1 MLLPPPW
8 DFVLLAAAALAGT
21 CGLAAVTRQRR
32 SRWLAFA
39 TLAVGLAL
47 AWFAIEQAGRRAAR
61 EIERLVGAMAPTYA
75 RELEL
80 MDHAALPLDVAA
92 DDPRY
97 LAIIAAQMRWL
108 EVNPRVADIYTFRK
122 LPDGRIVLLVD
133 SETDYDHDGRFA
145 GEREARTP
153 VGEAYDAE
161 IPGLGRAFAGEAV
174 FESVPVSDRWGT
186 WVSAFVPLRD
196 RTGAVEAVVGVDYDA
211 GYWLRAI
218 ARARWAAVAVAAAL
232 LGVALTAVAAV
243 ARARRDAGELER
255 RNRELQ
261 RARDEALEASRAK
274 SGFLA
279 AVSHELRTPL
289 HVFLGMNELLLASD
303 LDDRQRRHAATAQ
316 RAAEGLLTMVG
327 DLLDFA
333 QLEAGKLTLD
343 EGAFDLAAALRD
355 ALDSHRET
363 AAQHGLGLVLER
375 DFAEPAWVLGD
386 CRRLRQILRHLISN
400 ALKCTEHGEVKVRA
414 RLVPEVPE
422 GILLDLVVED
432 TGVGVPPGQGE
443 AIFERF
449 NQLDSSNTR
458 RHGGLGIGLALSRA
472 LARRMGG
479 TLELESPP
487 AGGALFRL
495 VVPLR
500 AEESTP
506 SAS

>member
-1 MLLPPPW
+1 MLLAPPW
-8 DFVLLAAAALAGT
+8 DFVLLAAAALGGT
-21 CGLAAVTRQRR
+21 FALATVTRQRH

-39 TLAVGLAL
+39 TLAGGLAL
-47 AWFAIEQAGRRAAR
+47 GWFGIEQAGRRAAR
-61 EIERLVGAMAPTYA
+61 EVERLVGAMAPTYA

-80 MDHAALPLDVAA
+80 LGHAALPLDVAA

-97 LAIIAAQMRWL
+97 LAIIAAQKRWL
-108 EVNPRVADIYTFRK
+108 EVNPRVADIYTFRR

-153 VGEAYDAE
+153 VGEVYE
-161 IPGLGRAFAGEAV
+161 PKIPGLDRAFAGVAV
-174 FESVPVSDRWGT
+174 FERVPVSDRWGT

-196 RTGAVEAVVGVDYDA
+196 RNGAVEAVVGVDYDA
-211 GYWLRAI
+211 GYWRRAI
-218 ARARWAAVAVAAAL
+218 ARARWAAIAVVAAL

-243 ARARRDAGELER
+243 ARARRDASELAE

-289 HVFLGMNELLLASD
+289 HVFLGMNELLLDSD
-303 LDDRQRRHAATAQ
+303 LDERQRRHATTAQ

-343 EGAFDLAAALRD
+343 ESAFDLAAALRD
-355 ALDSHRET
+355 ALDSHRE
-363 AAQHGLGLVLER
+363 AAEQRGLGLILEQ
-375 DFAEPAWVLGD
+375 DFAQPAWLLGD

-400 ALKCTEHGEVKVRA
+400 ALKCTERGEVRVRA
-414 RLVPEVPE
+414 RLVPEVPD
-422 GILLDLVVED
+422 GILLDLVVQD
-432 TGVGVPPGQGE
+432 TGTGVPSGQAE

-449 NQLDSSNTR
+449 SQLDSSNTR

-500 AEESTP
+500 AEVP
-506 SAS
+506 PRPAG